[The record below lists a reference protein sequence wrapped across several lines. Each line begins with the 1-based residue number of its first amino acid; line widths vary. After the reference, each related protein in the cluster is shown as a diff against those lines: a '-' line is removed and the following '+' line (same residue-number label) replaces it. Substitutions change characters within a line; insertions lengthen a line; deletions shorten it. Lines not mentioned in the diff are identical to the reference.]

1 MDSPPQNCSKIVF
14 LMSIFMGSCNFRASF
29 IKKVPTFTSHP
40 WFINAKSQ
48 YVFRSLKFDW
58 EEKAIDVSSK
68 DNGWAAFTGAAVA
81 GWTGD
86 VIRLLRFDIVNA
98 PFPVRSPYG
107 RSVA

>member
-1 MDSPPQNCSKIVF
+1 M
-14 LMSIFMGSCNFRASF
+14 
-29 IKKVPTFTSHP
+29 KKVPIFTSHP

-48 YVFRSLKFDW
+48 YVFLNLKFDW

-68 DNGWAAFTGAAVA
+68 ETGFVA
-81 GWTGD
+81 DASWTGG

-107 RSVA
+107 RSIA